1 MTSGRILYLGVF
13 TGFAGGIE
21 RYAFQ
26 TAGLLRAQ
34 GWKVVWCGTRSER
47 GEDLFRSGFDTVL
60 SPDELL
66 SSNQDY
72 DLAVLHKVPALEL
85 LEKLRARFGERLV
98 FLAHDHDLYCPRSY
112 YYTPFG
118 RINCHRAY
126 SPFRCSLCAR
136 LTSPRK
142 WKNLKRNP
150 GRILR
155 ELAGHHAVVISA
167 FMRDNL
173 VRNGFSPDRV
183 HLIPPV
189 IAIPDAPRKSPEHT
203 GFKIVFL
210 GQLIRGKGADL
221 LLDALRRMTV
231 PWQAVIAGE
240 GNDRPMLERLTSE
253 YGIADKVRFTGWLD
267 NPEEC
272 FKECDA
278 AVFPSRWQEPFGLSG
293 AEALAHGIPVV
304 AFDVGGVRE
313 WLADSVS
320 GFVVPEKDTAAMA
333 KKLELL
339 YHDRSLAERLGK
351 AGRES
356 VRSRFSPEQFT
367 AALRKLL
374 DSVTR

>member
-1 MTSGRILYLGVF
+1 MACGKILYWGVF

-26 TAGLLRAQ
+26 TACLLREN
-34 GWKVVWCGTRSER
+34 GWKTDWCGSRPDR
-47 GEDLFRSGFDTVL
+47 GEALFRTGFDNVL
-60 SPDELL
+60 TPGELL
-66 SSNQDY
+66 GGTQDY
-72 DLAVLHKVPALEL
+72 DLAVLHKIPTLEQL
-85 LEKLRARFGERLV
+85 TELRARFGERLV

-118 RINCHRAY
+118 RINCRRAY
-126 SPFRCSLCAR
+126 SAFRCSLCAR

-150 GRILR
+150 GRLLR
-155 ELAGHHAVVISA
+155 ELSGHHAAVLSG

-173 VRNGFSPDRV
+173 IRNGFSPDRI
-183 HLIPPV
+183 HLVPPV
-189 IAIPDAPRKSPEHT
+189 IRTAEVPHEPGKKDELE
-203 GFKIVFL
+203 IVFL

-221 LLDALRRMTV
+221 LLDALRQLTV
-231 PWQAVIAGE
+231 PWHAVIAGE
-240 GNDRPMLERLTSE
+240 GNDRPMLEKLAAE

-272 FKECDA
+272 FKTCDA

-304 AFDVGGVRE
+304 AFDAGGVRE
-313 WLADSVS
+313 WLADSIS
-320 GFVVPEKDTAAMA
+320 GFIVPEKDTAAMA
-333 KKLELL
+333 AKLELL
-339 YHDRSLAERLGK
+339 YQDRSLAERLGK

-356 VRSRFSPEQFT
+356 VRTRFSPGQFI
-367 AALRKLL
+367 AAMDQLL
-374 DSVTR
+374 NSVNR